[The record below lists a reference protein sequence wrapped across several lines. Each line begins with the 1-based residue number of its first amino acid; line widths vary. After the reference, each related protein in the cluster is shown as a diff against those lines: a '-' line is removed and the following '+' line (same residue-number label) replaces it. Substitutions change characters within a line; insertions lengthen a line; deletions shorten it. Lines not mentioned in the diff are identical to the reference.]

1 MSDERT
7 AVDLL
12 AQVVAPVGGAY
23 VLVLAALFGYRRSR
37 RRHRA
42 SAADDGARKKSPS
55 SPGWRDL
62 VRYVLATAAGGY
74 VLFLAIVVVFYP
86 VLGRQDRTFLL
97 EALREGSL
105 LAFAIVVPGFLL
117 ISWLYE
123 RPWARPR
130 PSRKEAGL

>member
-7 AVDLL
+7 VVDLL

-23 VLVLAALFGYRRSR
+23 VLVLAALYGYRRSR
-37 RRHRA
+37 RRLQA
-42 SAADDGARKKSPS
+42 GPADETRTESRS

-62 VRYVLATAAGGY
+62 VRYVVATAAGGY

-86 VLGRQDRTFLL
+86 VLGRQDRTFIL

-130 PSRKEAGL
+130 PSREEAGL